1 MNYRDASWE
10 DLRNTIRLHASV
22 RLNANLSYQLNPK
35 LQMYV
40 RGENLNNDRTPDLA
54 DFNFPGTAVYAGA
67 HVDW

>member
-10 DLRNTIRLHASV
+10 DVRNTIRLHASV

-35 LQMYV
+35 LQLYV

-54 DFNFPGTAVYAGA
+54 DFNFPGAAVYAGA
-67 HVDW
+67 YLDW